1 MNVLLLFGLILLLLA
16 LRQNLVVIL
25 FAIAAYIHLVCGAGE
40 VMYIIED
47 MWNGANKEVLLS
59 IPLFILAGNL
69 MTRGSIARRLIDVA
83 GAITAPLPGGMAAA
97 TIVACA
103 IFAAISGSSTVTLLA
118 IGSLM
123 YPAMLKAGYSNLYAM
138 GAVCAGGTLGII
150 IPPSIPMIL
159 YGISTEAS
167 ITALFTAGI
176 IPGLILAGVFMVH
189 GMIVNRHMPRR
200 RWTREELVGSFA
212 RGIGA
217 LGLPTIILGGIYSG
231 IMTVTESAAMGL
243 LYALIVEVLVHR
255 ELKLRDFYAVAVDT
269 AKILGSLFPIL
280 AVVLS
285 LNLLL
290 AQQQVPQSMVQWMTG
305 VVTDKDA
312 FLIGVNILLL
322 IAGCLMD
329 SASAILI
336 LSPLLW
342 PLAEAY
348 GVDKIHFGIIVTVNL
363 EIGFLTPPVGLNLIV
378 AMGAFKESFAFICR
392 AAIPFILMMLVVL
405 AFITWVPELSLYLVP
420 DR

>member
-1 MNVLLLFGLILLLLA
+1 MNVLLLFAMIALLLL

-25 FAIAAYIHLVCGAGE
+25 FLVAAYIHLVFGDGQ
-40 VMYIIED
+40 VIYIIED

-59 IPLFILAGNL
+59 IPLFVLAGNL

-83 GAITAPLPGGMAAA
+83 GALTAPLPGGMAAA

-118 IGSLM
+118 IGSIM
-123 YPAMLKAGYSNLYAM
+123 YPAMVRAGYSKLYAM

-176 IPGLILAGVFMVH
+176 IPGLILAGVFIVH
-189 GMIVNRHMPRR
+189 GMVVNRHMPRR
-200 RWTREELVGSFA
+200 RWTATELSGSFA

-231 IMTVTESAAMGL
+231 VMTVTESAAIGL

-255 ELKLRDFYAVAVDT
+255 ELRLRDFYAVAVDT

-290 AQQQVPQSMVQWMTG
+290 AQHQVPQSMVQWMTS
-305 VVTDKDA
+305 VISDKNA

-342 PLAEAY
+342 PLAQAY
-348 GVDKIHFGIIVTVNL
+348 GIDKTHFGIIVTVNL

-378 AMGAFKESFAFICR
+378 AMGAFKENFAFICR

-405 AFITWVPELSLYLVP
+405 GLITWVPELSLALL
-420 DR
+420 R